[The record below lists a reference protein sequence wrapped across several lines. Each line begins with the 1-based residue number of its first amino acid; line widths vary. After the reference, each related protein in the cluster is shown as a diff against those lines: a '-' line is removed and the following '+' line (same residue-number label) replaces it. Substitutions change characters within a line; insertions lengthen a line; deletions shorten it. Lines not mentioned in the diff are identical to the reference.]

1 MDVGVTSNSAA
12 RIELRGAGPV
22 GIAAARNRTLF
33 CYLANFGHSFPM
45 LAQVWFT
52 FKSSDITQN
61 WLAWQ
66 ASQAI
71 IIDIQFM
78 LVLLSIIILI
88 FSIILHELAHGFM
101 ADKLGDPTARL
112 EGRLTLNPIKHIDP
126 IGSIVVPLITSLGG
140 FTFGWAK
147 PVPYNPYNLKNKRSG
162 ELLIAIAGPLS
173 NLAIALILGTIIRFA
188 ARGFLSTAFLE
199 VCVYVVV
206 INIVLAIFNLIP
218 LPPLDGSKLLFAAL
232 PRQYGRLRFVLEAYA
247 PVWILLVVFFLW
259 KLLWPI
265 IPFVF
270 YLFTGMPL

>member
-1 MDVGVTSNSAA
+1 
-12 RIELRGAGPV
+12 
-22 GIAAARNRTLF
+22 
-33 CYLANFGHSFPM
+33 M